1 MRIRKANIKDIKQ
14 IQGLISYF
22 AQKGLML
29 PRSINELYENI
40 RDFWVYVEDGKIFAC
55 AALHVSWED
64 LAEVK
69 SLAVEESKQSKGI
82 GRRLLSTCLEEA
94 KNLKI
99 KKVFALT
106 FKPEFFKKYGFKKID
121 KSKLPHKIWS
131 ECIKCSKFPDCDEV
145 ALMIKL

>member
-1 MRIRKANIKDIKQ
+1 MIRKANIKDIKQ

-40 RDFWVYVEDGKIFAC
+40 RDFWVYVENGKIFGC

-69 SLAVEESKQSKGI
+69 SLVVEESRQSKGI

-106 FKPEFFKKYGFKKID
+106 FKPKFFKKYGFKRID

>member
-1 MRIRKANIKDIKQ
+1 
-14 IQGLISYF
+14 
-22 AQKGLML
+22 ML

-40 RDFWVYVEDGKIFAC
+40 RDFWVYVEDGKIFGC